1 MAAATLS
8 RTQLARRSGVHLET
22 IRYYERIGLLPPAGR
37 SARGIRAYPASAMT
51 RLELIRQARQLGFG
65 LAEIRDF
72 LAPAPAAAPALL
84 LSIDDRLKK
93 LRELRARVLAGVDQ
107 PL

>member
-1 MAAATLS
+1 MTAATLS

-22 IRYYERIGLLPPAGR
+22 IRYYERIGLLPPVVR
-37 SARGIRAYPASAMT
+37 SARGIRAYPANAIV
-51 RLELIRQARQLGFG
+51 RLELIREARQLGFG

-72 LAPAPAAAPALL
+72 LGPAPAAARMLL

-93 LRELRARVLAGVDQ
+93 LRELRARVLDYMNQ